1 MTIAEIVQHAGIQS
15 VKLPAGF
22 QFDTDTVSIRRE
34 GDAVVLE
41 PVKTTTWPTGFFES
55 IRINDSKFARP
66 DQGTV
71 PTAPNLD

>member
-1 MTIAEIVQHAGIQS
+1 MTLAEIIRHDGLQS

-41 PVKTTTWPTGFFES
+41 PVKSTTWPPGFFAS
-55 IRINDSKFARP
+55 IRIDDPQFERP
-66 DQGTV
+66 DQGQV
-71 PTAPNLD
+71 PTAPVLD